1 MAALTL
7 ATTVSASNS
16 NILVATVSASDSFD
30 IQVDG
35 ELFAS
40 SAPVVVTLAGLE
52 FSKRK
57 GNLVSK
63 TRTNS
68 TGTDLLGS
76 YSEHRT
82 AWTAGTTAFETAVR
96 VYSDAVMY
104 EQHWPEGATNS
115 KGGGGGGSGG
125 KGTSSQGTN
134 TGIIGGYPAFVLPN
148 PDSSSRGFL
157 AFGGRQLETCF
168 AGPLA
173 KPNFNT
179 GDGGGGPLSVYDKRG
194 RTLTM
199 TIASEFMSTSWGAM
213 VPPSQPSPPSPAP
226 APAPVLAV
234 GTQAT
239 MLSLPAGFKVLTLVV
254 AGNGPTASVVDAGS
268 KLLKL
273 YNKNVS
279 EQPSPLLYYYLIYIY
294 FFGGEGNSSWYGRYL
309 HFAGTRYINVL
320 SRM

>member
-1 MAALTL
+1 MFSLMAALTL

-115 KGGGGGGSGG
+115 KGGGGGGSVA
-125 KGTSSQGTN
+125 KARVVRVRIRESLVGTLHLYCQTQTAAHVGSWRLVAGSLRRALQGR
-134 TGIIGGYPAFVLPN
+134 LPN
-148 PDSSSRGFL
+148 
-157 AFGGRQLETCF
+157 Q
-168 AGPLA
+168 
-173 KPNFNT
+173 
-179 GDGGGGPLSVYDKRG
+179 
-194 RTLTM
+194 TLTLGTVAAGRSPS
-199 TIASEFMSTSWGAM
+199 TIRGVAL
-213 VPPSQPSPPSPAP
+213 SQ
-226 APAPVLAV
+226 
-234 GTQAT
+234 
-239 MLSLPAGFKVLTLVV
+239 
-254 AGNGPTASVVDAGS
+254 
-268 KLLKL
+268 
-273 YNKNVS
+273 
-279 EQPSPLLYYYLIYIY
+279 
-294 FFGGEGNSSWYGRYL
+294 
-309 HFAGTRYINVL
+309 
-320 SRM
+320 

>member
-7 ATTVSASNS
+7 ATTASNS

-82 AWTAGTTAFETAVR
+82 AWIAGTTAFETAVR

-279 EQPSPLLYYYLIYIY
+279 EQPSPLLYIYIL
-294 FFGGEGNSSWYGRYL
+294 GGNSSWYGRYL